1 MASKGR
7 ELLSR
12 AAILMHMSISARY
25 LIFALLPAEQGG
37 EGPKGSGKK
46 KGKTLPLTDFLK
58 PASMGNW
65 ADDDVEDS
73 RECPYHAPACAS

>member
-1 MASKGR
+1 MASKGN
-7 ELLSR
+7 ELL
-12 AAILMHMSISARY
+12 ASA
-25 LIFALLPAEQGG
+25 ALLSDRPLIVTGSLFCGFPAEQVG

-46 KGKTLPLTDFLK
+46 KGKTVPLTDFLK

-73 RECPYHAPACAS
+73 RECSFQRPALAL